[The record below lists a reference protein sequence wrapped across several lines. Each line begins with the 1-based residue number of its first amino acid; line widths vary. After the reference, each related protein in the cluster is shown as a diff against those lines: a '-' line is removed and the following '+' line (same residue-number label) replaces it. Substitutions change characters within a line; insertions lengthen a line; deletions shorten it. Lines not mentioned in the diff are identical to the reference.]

1 MNPPAAHP
9 AIAAIRQLFQE
20 KGELIYGEAVNQVQ
34 HALQCGALAEAQGAA
49 PSLVVA
55 AVLHDVGHM
64 LHRDAAGAVQAGD
77 DDRHE
82 RLGAKFLLRWFGPE
96 VAEPVRLHVD
106 AKRYLCTREPG
117 YWAALS
123 PLSQR
128 TLEIQG
134 GPFTEEQ
141 ARAFEQLPHAME
153 AVSVRRWDDDGK
165 KAGVNT
171 PGLEHYLALAAECAM
186 PIQQG

>member
-1 MNPPAAHP
+1 MTQPAAHP
-9 AIAAIRQLFQE
+9 AIEAIRRLFE
-20 KGELIYGEAVNQVQ
+20 DKGGLIYGEAVNQVE
-34 HALQCGALAEAQGAA
+34 HALQCGALAQAQGAA
-49 PSLVVA
+49 ASLVVA

-64 LHRDAAGAVQAGD
+64 LHRDAAGAVEAGD

-82 RLGAKFLLRWFGPE
+82 RLGAKFLARWFGPE

-123 PLSQR
+123 PLSRR

-134 GPFTEEQ
+134 GPFTEAQ
-141 ARAFEQLPHAME
+141 ARAFERLPHAMA
-153 AVSVRRWDDDGK
+153 AVSVRRWDDAGK
-165 KAGVNT
+165 KAAVLT
-171 PGLEHYLALAAECAM
+171 PSLEHFLALAAGCAR
-186 PIQQG
+186 PA

>member
-1 MNPPAAHP
+1 MTQPAAHP
-9 AIAAIRQLFQE
+9 AIEAIRRLFEE
-20 KGELIYGEAVNQVQ
+20 KGGLIYGEAVNQVE
-34 HALQCGALAEAQGAA
+34 HALQCGALAQAQGAA
-49 PSLVVA
+49 ASLVVA

-64 LHRDAAGAVQAGD
+64 LHRDAAGAVEAGD

-82 RLGAKFLLRWFGPE
+82 RLGAKFLARWFGPE

-134 GPFTEEQ
+134 GPFTEAQ
-141 ARAFEQLPHAME
+141 ALAFERLPHAMA
-153 AVSVRRWDDDGK
+153 AVSVRRWDDGGK
-165 KAGVNT
+165 KAGVLT
-171 PGLEHYLALAAECAM
+171 PGLEHFLALAAGCAR
-186 PIQQG
+186 PA